1 MSTRNPKVDSL
12 LNDAENWREERRA
25 LRDLLLDAALDEGVK
40 WGKLCYMLGGK
51 NVAMIYGLKDACAIG
66 FFKGALM
73 KDPNGILE
81 KPGENSQ
88 AMRWAKVTSIT
99 AIKEKSATL
108 KNYIEEAVTLEKSG
122 AQIDFKEKG
131 NLVLAEELQEKLAS
145 DAAFKAAFEKLT
157 PGRQRGYNLHFSGAK
172 QAKTRLARI
181 EKYTP
186 KILAGKGLQDR

>member
-1 MSTRNPKVDSL
+1 MSTHNPKVDPL
-12 LNDAENWREERRA
+12 LNDAENWLEERRA
-25 LRDLLLDAALDEGVK
+25 LRDLLLGASLDEGVK
-40 WGKLCYMLGGK
+40 WGKLCYMQEGK

-88 AMRWAKVTSIT
+88 AMRWARFIST
-99 AIKEKSATL
+99 AEIDAAAPTL
-108 KNYIEEAVTLEKSG
+108 KNYIEEAIALEKAG
-122 AQIDFKEKG
+122 AQIDFKEKD
-131 NLVLAEELQEKLAS
+131 NLVLAAELQEKLAS
-145 DAAFKAAFEKLT
+145 DPAFKAAFEKLT

-172 QAKTRLARI
+172 QARTRLARI

>member
-1 MSTRNPKVDSL
+1 
-12 LNDAENWREERRA
+12 
-25 LRDLLLDAALDEGVK
+25 
-40 WGKLCYMLGGK
+40 
-51 NVAMIYGLKDACAIG
+51 MIYGLKDACAIG